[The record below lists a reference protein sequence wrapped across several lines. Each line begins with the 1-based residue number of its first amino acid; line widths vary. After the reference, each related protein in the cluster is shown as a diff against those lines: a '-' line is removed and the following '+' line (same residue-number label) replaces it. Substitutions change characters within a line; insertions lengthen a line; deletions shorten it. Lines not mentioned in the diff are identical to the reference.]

1 MQSEYYNWSGR
12 MMLRPSIEKLMR
24 REHLDSLACQQVFDE
39 ILDPNINP
47 LQIAAFLML
56 LRAKQETAEELTA
69 IVKVLRDKMIM
80 VPTNSKVLDIV
91 GTGGDGLNTI
101 NISTGSAI
109 LAASCGVKI
118 AKHGNRSVSSL
129 TGSADVLEALGINI
143 HLTPDKISQCI
154 EEIGIGFCYSPHFH
168 PMMQTLRAFR
178 KQLNLPTT
186 FNILG
191 PLLNPANAL
200 HTILGVFD
208 EALMPIM
215 ADVLIQTGSKRSI
228 VVHGSGLDEIS
239 CAGPVKIIET
249 NGNEK
254 NAYILDP
261 LDFGLS
267 RCSIE
272 DLRGGD
278 AETNARLLLNTFKGK
293 RGPIAETLILNAAVA
308 LYIYGIHSSISAAIL
323 HASDNLYR
331 GAAFTLLTK
340 WIAFSYD

>member
-1 MQSEYYNWSGR
+1 

-24 REHLDSLACQQVFDE
+24 REHLDSIACQQVLDE
-39 ILDPNINP
+39 ILDPSINP

-56 LRAKQETAEELTA
+56 LRAKQETPEELAT
-69 IVKVLRDKMIM
+69 IVKVLRDKMII
-80 VPTNSKVLDIV
+80 VPTNSTVLDIV
-91 GTGGDGLNTI
+91 GTGGDGFNTI

-143 HLTPDKISQCI
+143 QLTPEKINQCI
-154 EEIGIGFCYSPHFH
+154 EEIGIGFCYSPNFH

-191 PLLNPANAL
+191 PLLNPAKAA
-200 HTILGVFD
+200 HTILGVMD
-208 EALMPIM
+208 ETLMPVM
-215 ADVLIQTGSKRSI
+215 ADVLIRTGSKRSI
-228 VVHGSGLDEIS
+228 VVHGHGLDEIS
-239 CAGPVKIIET
+239 CVGPVKIIET
-249 NGNEK
+249 DGNKK
-254 NAYILDP
+254 NEYMLDP
-261 LDFGLS
+261 KDFGFAHC
-267 RCSIE
+267 RIA

-278 AETNARLLLNTFKGK
+278 AKINAQLLLDTFKGK

-308 LYIYGIHSSISAAIL
+308 LYIYGKHTSIVDAVL
-323 HASDNLYR
+323 HASDNLYQ

-340 WIAFSYD
+340 WIAFSYEK